1 MYEMLCALDMSVHS
15 TRIVYGVECHC
26 RGLHTLVMGLSAVT
40 QIALHWCA
48 VTPHYM
54 GTWVCVHGTDLE
66 LRLELKHVGLGMG
79 RSPIEFHSVKGRK
92 RKKEKRRRKGRKRG
106 KGRSVAQ

>member
-1 MYEMLCALDMSVHS
+1 MLYALDMSVHS
-15 TRIVYGVECHC
+15 THIVYGVECPC

-54 GTWVCVHGTDLE
+54 RVRTWYLFGSVFGVESC
-66 LRLELKHVGLGMG
+66 GLGNGMK
-79 RSPIEFHSVKGRK
+79 SN
-92 RKKEKRRRKGRKRG
+92 
-106 KGRSVAQ
+106 